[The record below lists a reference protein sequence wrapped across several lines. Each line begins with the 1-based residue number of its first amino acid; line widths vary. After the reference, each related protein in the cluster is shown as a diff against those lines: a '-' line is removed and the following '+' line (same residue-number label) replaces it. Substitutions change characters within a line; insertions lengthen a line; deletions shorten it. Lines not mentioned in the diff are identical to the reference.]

1 MRYWIH
7 RCKYQGGF
15 EHFEKEN
22 RLTIGFSDCAN
33 NEQMRDAIAKN
44 AGKEFDEIYHNIY
57 GGSIWRSRWSLWYFT
72 CEMKADDI
80 VVVPRDGGFSVCK
93 LIGEVKVSDLR
104 EIKDI
109 GFEWKVEKIIDF
121 CGPREAYASTSLLSR
136 MKCFQTTA
144 DIGDLAE
151 SVNTAIKRFN
161 DKKPFSLPSELADK
175 CRELLDANGSP
186 DHFEQLL
193 LSYFAKQGA
202 KAKILPK
209 NGSEKIG
216 DCDVEAV
223 FPLLH
228 LTISVQAK
236 KHWGQTGDWAVQQIT
251 DYAENRKKSDNA
263 DTNWSY
269 INWVVSFAEEF
280 TESAV
285 LKAQENGIVLIN
297 GRDFCKM
304 LIAAGLDI

>member
-1 MRYWIH
+1 MIGKWNSGAAR
-7 RCKYQGGF
+7 RRGLDEYQVAQSREKNGANVLRVKKSKSFARRFF
-15 EHFEKEN
+15 EN
-22 RLTIGFSDCAN
+22 LGDPVIRILLVALGVN
-33 NEQMRDAIAKN
+33 
-44 AGKEFDEIYHNIY
+44 
-57 GGSIWRSRWSLWYFT
+57 
-72 CEMKADDI
+72 
-80 VVVPRDGGFSVCK
+80 
-93 LIGEVKVSDLR
+93 LIFVFKG
-104 EIKDI
+104 
-109 GFEWKVEKIIDF
+109 
-121 CGPREAYASTSLLSR
+121 
-136 MKCFQTTA
+136 
-144 DIGDLAE
+144 GDLAE

-209 NGSEKIG
+209 NSSEKIG